1 MIQRMV
7 LGLIGG
13 ALIVLSVF
21 LNGNTLAF
29 SGAPTS
35 GASWAIL
42 GGGAIAALFSLF
54 GVRTLMAF
62 GAGAAAAIVAAD
74 VVDAARAGTFQVT
87 TPLVVL
93 TVGVLATLAATIGR
107 RSKRVVVADAV
118 VAPDAVAPVVV
129 NPVVVAPVVVAPDKV
144 ATGKVA
150 TGKVAT
156 DKVAVKTIKEK
167 PSTHTIPTRGGSSGE
182 VLLPADDKAASDRIA

>member
-1 MIQRMV
+1 MIQHMF

-21 LNGNTLAF
+21 LDGNTLAF

-42 GGGAIAALFSLF
+42 VGGAIAALFSLF
-54 GVRTLMAF
+54 RVRTLMAF

-74 VVDAARAGTFQVT
+74 VVDAARAGAFQLT
-87 TPLVVL
+87 TPLVVV

-129 NPVVVAPVVVAPDKV
+129 APVVVAPVAVAPDKV
-144 ATGKVA
+144 AVT
-150 TGKVAT
+150 
-156 DKVAVKTIKEK
+156 TIKEK
-167 PSTHTIPTRGGSSGE
+167 PSTHTIPTRGGASGE
-182 VLLPADDKAASDRIA
+182 VLLPADDKAASDRVAKADTK